1 MEALLMLT
9 SSRTPSL
16 RRLAAPFVAIA
27 FIVGA
32 CSAGA
37 TASPAAPAAATPAP
51 TAAASASAAAA
62 GGTINVS
69 ETAAVGKFL
78 TGPAGNTLYVFSG
91 DTAANASTCVDACA
105 TNWPPLTAS
114 GGTAPAAGTGVTGTL
129 ATFAR
134 ADGSMQVSYNGK
146 PLYYFVKDTK
156 AGDTNGQGVAGKWTV
171 AAP

>member
-1 MEALLMLT
+1 MRI

-16 RRLAAPFVAIA
+16 GRLAAPFVAIA
-27 FIVGA
+27 LIVGA
-32 CSAGA
+32 CSSAA
-37 TASPAAPAAATPAP
+37 TTPSPAAPSAAP
-51 TAAASASAAAA
+51 TTAPSASTAAA

-78 TGPAGNTLYVFSG
+78 TGPAGNTLYVYSG

-114 GGTAPAAGTGVTGTL
+114 GGAPAAGTGVTGTL

-146 PLYYFVKDTK
+146 PLYYFGKDTK
-156 AGDTNGQGVAGKWTV
+156 AGDTNGQGLAGKWTV

>member
-1 MEALLMLT
+1 MFT
-9 SSRTPSL
+9 SPHTLSM

-51 TAAASASAAAA
+51 TPAASASAAAGA
-62 GGTINVS
+62 TLAVG
-69 ETAAVGKFL
+69 ETTALGKFL
-78 TGPAGNTLYVFSG
+78 TGADGKTLYIFKA
-91 DTAANASTCVDACA
+91 DTTANASTCVDACA
-105 TNWPPLTAS
+105 TNWPALIAT
-114 GGTAPAAGTGVTGTL
+114 GGTAPAAPTGATGTF

-134 ADGSMQVSYNGK
+134 ADGTMQVSYNGK
-146 PLYYFVKDTK
+146 PLYYFAKDTK
-156 AGDTNGQGVAGKWTV
+156 AGDTNGQGLANGNWVV